1 MNRFFKLNIGIFFAA
16 LKLQFPDSEGKQT
29 DLFVPNGTHAKK
41 AKCFALRIILMKC
54 VTWLMGNVQTK
65 FVEDMLR
72 CVPVLLLFYCEE

>member
-1 MNRFFKLNIGIFFAA
+1 MNLFFKLNTGIFFAA

-29 DLFVPNGTHAKK
+29 DLFVSNSTHAKK
-41 AKCFALRIILMKC
+41 AKFFALRIILMKC

-72 CVPVLLLFYCEE
+72 YVPVLLLFYCEE